1 VKIRGDQLKRM
12 AGKAGVSVEQ
22 LAEAVERTGL
32 KGAHAQGAIRNWMAG
47 RDHPRCKAQ
56 DVAKLAAAVGAQPK
70 DIVRF
75 TSEIRYHRGSAR
87 KAKLLTDLIRG
98 KPAEEALD
106 LLRFN
111 TKRAAVNVR
120 KALMAAMTDAGL
132 ADAELGRLF
141 VAESRVDGGPV
152 MKRFQPKDRGR
163 AHPIL
168 KPMSHITVGVEEK
181 A

>member
-1 VKIRGDQLKRM
+1 M

-75 TSEIRYHRGSAR
+75 TSEVRYHRGSAR

-98 KPAEEALD
+98 KPAEEAMD

-111 TKRAAVNVR
+111 TKRA
-120 KALMAAMTDAGL
+120 
-132 ADAELGRLF
+132 
-141 VAESRVDGGPV
+141 
-152 MKRFQPKDRGR
+152 
-163 AHPIL
+163 
-168 KPMSHITVGVEEK
+168 
-181 A
+181 